1 MTAPLYRGAMEEA
14 ARAFQPKPSPSGPV
28 WGGNAG
34 LWFDKFCDR
43 WQADF
48 GGLDGD
54 DAKRQWIE
62 SLIRPRGRDGLPD
75 ANKPPVK
82 AGDPALLAEHARRRR
97 SLVEARGGRVLEMR
111 LTARFASG
119 LGRRHPVE
127 NGFAFH
133 HSLGVPFLAG
143 SGVKGL
149 TRAWAEIAAPESVKT
164 IFGPRPGDGALE
176 VGDIIL
182 LDALPV
188 EPVSLVADVVTP
200 HTGRWNL
207 ADPAVPSSLEP
218 PADWHSPKP
227 IPFLALEAG
236 AVFQFAVLPRRL
248 LAPLDDAARW
258 VSEALEWLGAGAK
271 TATGFG
277 RFQPRDAAL
286 PEDPVSPF
294 GIPSAA
300 PRGRGASQPPPPPR
314 RGMVDGEPVEIL
326 RREGGLLV
334 VRFLETGDIETVGPD
349 QVT

>member
-14 ARAFQPKPSPSGPV
+14 ARGFQPKPSPSGPV

-48 GGLDGD
+48 SGLAGD

-75 ANKPPVK
+75 TGKPPVK
-82 AGDPALLAEHARRRR
+82 TGDPALLAEHARRRR

-111 LTARFASG
+111 LTARFATG

-133 HSLGVPFLAG
+133 HSLGVPYLAG

-164 IFGPRPGDGALE
+164 VFGPRPGDGALE
-176 VGDIIL
+176 VGDLIL
-182 LDALPV
+182 LDALPM
-188 EPVSLVADVVTP
+188 EPVLLAVEVVTP
-200 HTGRWNL
+200 HTGDWNR
-207 ADPAVPSSLEP
+207 ADPAAPSSLDP

-236 AVFQFAVLPRRL
+236 AVFQFAVLPRRPSLPTGKAGSL
-248 LAPLDDAARW
+248 LKK
-258 VSEALEWLGAGAK
+258 VSTW
-271 TATGFG
+271 F
-277 RFQPRDAAL
+277 
-286 PEDPVSPF
+286 
-294 GIPSAA
+294 
-300 PRGRGASQPPPPPR
+300 RG
-314 RGMVDGEPVEIL
+314 E
-326 RREGGLLV
+326 
-334 VRFLETGDIETVGPD
+334 F
-349 QVT
+349 